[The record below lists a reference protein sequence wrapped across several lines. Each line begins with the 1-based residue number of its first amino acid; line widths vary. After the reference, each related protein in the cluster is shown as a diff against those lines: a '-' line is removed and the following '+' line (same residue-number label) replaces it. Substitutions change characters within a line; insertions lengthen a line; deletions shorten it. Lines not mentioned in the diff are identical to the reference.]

1 MAVEAV
7 TGIPSFGTQIQVMTS
22 VEGVSPKTFVNVFG
36 VGDIDGPAVA
46 MDETETTSHSTG
58 VPIKTFIPSL
68 IDPGQLSFPLFWNP
82 SDPTQSPLSAYGLEK
97 LFYARTVTSWRLVAT
112 DPGKTT
118 REFRGFVKELGEAY
132 PVSGVVTKNTSI
144 RISGA
149 MTYVVS
155 DTTLTPTTKIN
166 ALKAGE
172 TGTIAVASTDSAPW
186 FPVSDV
192 PWITFTAPA
201 AAVTGAGSVAYTV
214 APSSLSVDRTGNIR
228 VGDSTFILTQ
238 LGTP

>member
-1 MAVEAV
+1 MAETV
-7 TGIPSFGTQIQVMTS
+7 TGIPSFGTAIQVMTS
-22 VEGVSPKTFVNVFG
+22 AEGITPKTFATVFG
-36 VGDIDGPAVA
+36 VGDIDGPSVA

-68 IDPGQLSFPLFWNP
+68 IDPGNLTFPCFWNP

-149 MTYVVS
+149 MTYVTATV
-155 DTTLTPTTKIN
+155 TLVPTTDIDV
-166 ALKAGE
+166 LKAGE
-172 TGTIAVASTDSAPW
+172 SGTIAVTSSDTVGW
-186 FPVSDV
+186 FPVSDQTWV
-192 PWITFTAPA
+192 TFTAPTA
-201 AAVTGAGSVAYTV
+201 PVVGNGSVAYTV
-214 APSSLSVDRTGNIR
+214 APSVLSVSRTANLRI
-228 VGDSTFILTQ
+228 GDKTFVLTQ